1 MEGRQ
6 GEWKKV
12 TSEEID
18 VSVKAKRYMQESRTI
33 LRLLGNIKGIW
44 GHTSGNC
51 ALRVKMA

>member
-18 VSVKAKRYMQESRTI
+18 VLVKTKRYMQESRRI

-51 ALRVKMA
+51 GLRVKMA